1 MQRLGVVHVKL
12 CEHRRDGPGVAVF
25 LHERAPQRG
34 SLDVADARR
43 GEDTCCVV
51 ADEGQIDIVDVRG
64 LVRKLSVGM
73 SVSVHKGR

>member
-43 GEDTCCVV
+43 GEDTRCVV
-51 ADEGQIDIVDVRG
+51 TDEGQIDIVDVRG
-64 LVRKLSVGM
+64 LVPKWSVGM
-73 SVSVHKGR
+73 SVHEGR